1 MKLIKYIKNIIN
13 KKLYPYTYSEIAYL
27 NYLKEKHVIL
37 GENVKI
43 WRPKTTNIDVT
54 KPYLIKI
61 GDYVKITQG
70 VTILA
75 HDYSHSV
82 LRRKF
87 GEFRGGTKPV
97 TIGNNVFIGMNTTI
111 LMGTIIGDDSIIGA
125 NSLVRGGVYP
135 SGSVIAGNPAR
146 VLFSL
151 DEMWKKVTANW
162 VQDAVI
168 TARAIYENKNQRVPT
183 IEEMSDAYVW
193 LYLPRTHENI
203 EKYKRFFDLTC
214 DDFEDI
220 KHAFL
225 ESKPI
230 FQSYEEFLEYCGFEN
245 AIKE

>member
-1 MKLIKYIKNIIN
+1 MIAVIKKNIN
-13 KKLYPYTYSEIAYL
+13 RKLNPYTYSEEAYL
-27 NYLKEKHVIL
+27 NYLREKHVLL
-37 GENVKI
+37 GENVII
-43 WRPKTTNIDVT
+43 WSPKTTNIDVT
-54 KPYLIKI
+54 KPYLIRI

-111 LMGTIIGDDSIIGA
+111 LMGTTIGDDCIIGA
-125 NSLVRGGVYP
+125 NSLLRGEYP
-135 SGSVIAGNPAR
+135 AGSVIAGNPAKIICS
-146 VLFSL
+146 VN
-151 DEMWKKVTANW
+151 EMWDKVTANW
-162 VQDAVI
+162 IDDAVT
-168 TARAIYENKNQRVPT
+168 TARAIYENKGRQVPT

-193 LYLPRTHENI
+193 MYLPRTDEYI

-220 KHAFL
+220 KRIFL
-225 ESKPI
+225 ESEPI
-230 FQSYEEFLEYCGFEN
+230 FKSYEEFLEYCDFEN
-245 AIKE
+245 TIKETNK